1 MRPFGFGGMQIK
13 LRRAAESMQTR
24 LQRLS
29 EDPPLVVVGGVS
41 FANVGDNR
49 GERMITL
56 VMVAEKGACR
66 RGGSMP
72 QQIHAQQS
80 AGPDGDRRR
89 GTAVDAAIENGRDDA
104 VFIDAQ
110 PSAAGAQIFAR
121 KNSRLGIQ
129 QRRRGR
135 WAVVLLVA
143 VGGDQQRIG
152 FKYVKI
158 NRQRAHDP
166 SFTEWTKLVQ
176 TWGRTSLSWPNVCVS
191 LGELERA
198 TMFQSVDDVIA
209 GFGAQKYIC
218 GKNVA
223 TVVYLGTTL
232 QKPILVEGPAGVG
245 KTELG
250 KVLAD
255 ALGMEL
261 IRLQCYEGLDE
272 AKALYEWEYAK
283 QLLYTQILKEKIGDI
298 LQGSQTLQEAVDCV
312 AKQDGV
318 FFSDRFLLPRP
329 LLRALLSQQRCVLLI
344 DEIDKSDAEFEAF
357 LLEVLSDFQI
367 SVPEIGT
374 LKAKHIPLV
383 VLTSNNSR
391 EMSDA
396 LKRRCLHLYLDFPE
410 SERELEIIKLKVPG
424 VGDHLA
430 EEVVRLLHRLR
441 KLDLKKTPSISE
453 TLDWVRAL
461 TLLNV
466 KRLDQGLVEE
476 TLSTLMKYEAD
487 IRKAHNELKAYLAE
501 KQAQR
506 PAAGGG
512 EKDHLH

>member
-1 MRPFGFGGMQIK
+1 
-13 LRRAAESMQTR
+13 
-24 LQRLS
+24 
-29 EDPPLVVVGGVS
+29 
-41 FANVGDNR
+41 
-49 GERMITL
+49 
-56 VMVAEKGACR
+56 
-66 RGGSMP
+66 
-72 QQIHAQQS
+72 
-80 AGPDGDRRR
+80 
-89 GTAVDAAIENGRDDA
+89 
-104 VFIDAQ
+104 
-110 PSAAGAQIFAR
+110 
-121 KNSRLGIQ
+121 
-129 QRRRGR
+129 
-135 WAVVLLVA
+135 
-143 VGGDQQRIG
+143 
-152 FKYVKI
+152 
-158 NRQRAHDP
+158 
-166 SFTEWTKLVQ
+166 
-176 TWGRTSLSWPNVCVS
+176 
-191 LGELERA
+191 
-198 TMFQSVDDVIA
+198 MFRSVDDVIT
-209 GFGAQKYIC
+209 GLGEQKYIC
-218 GKNVA
+218 NKNVA

-283 QLLYTQILKEKIGDI
+283 QLLYTQILKDKIGEI

-329 LLRALLSQQRCVLLI
+329 LLRALLSDKRSVLLI
-344 DEIDKSDAEFEAF
+344 DEVDKSDAEFEAF
-357 LLEVLSDFQI
+357 LLEILSDFQI

-374 LKAKHIPLV
+374 LKAKHLPLV

-396 LKRRCLHLYLDFPE
+396 LKRRCLHLYLDFPDAD
-410 SERELEIIKLKVPG
+410 REMEIIKLKVPG
-424 VGDHLA
+424 VGHQLA
-430 EEVVRLLHRLR
+430 EEVVRMLHRVR

-461 TLLNV
+461 TLLNI
-466 KRLDQGLVEE
+466 KQLDNELVEQ

-487 IRKAHNELKAYLAE
+487 IRKAHQELKAYLAE

-506 PAAGGG
+506 PISAGGS